1 MNIADYY
8 DSGFKYN
15 DFLNQYASEG
25 DRDRWQQVYEQTKL
39 SPEQAGLLGSFVRE
53 MHVLCLAGAWCGD
66 CAEQC
71 PIFGVFEAATEVI
84 HVRYVD
90 RDAHAELK
98 ETLTICGGARVPQV
112 VFFSEDMQQVG
123 RYGDRTLAKYR
134 RMAASLEGAACSTG
148 ILGVNNQHAEVVQ
161 DWLDEFER
169 IQLILRTSPRL
180 RTKHSD

>member
-1 MNIADYY
+1 MAIATGGSTCTYRP
-8 DSGFKYN
+8 SWSRNKKHCS
-15 DFLNQYASEG
+15 A
-25 DRDRWQQVYEQTKL
+25 L
-39 SPEQAGLLGSFVRE
+39 SPAKCMSFVWR
-53 MHVLCLAGAWCGD
+53 GAWCGD

-71 PIFGVFEAATEVI
+71 PIFTVFEEASPLI

-90 RDAHAELK
+90 RDAHPELK

-134 RMAASLEGAACSTG
+134 QIAASIGGAACSSG
-148 ILGVNNQHAEVVQ
+148 ILGETNQHAEVVRE
-161 DWLDEFER
+161 WLDEFER

-180 RTKHSD
+180 RQKHSD

>member
-1 MNIADYY
+1 MNIAEYY
-8 DSGFKYN
+8 ESGLKYKE
-15 DFLNQYASEG
+15 FLDQYASEG
-25 DRDRWQQVYEQTKL
+25 DRSRWRQVYEQTKL
-39 SPEQAGLLGSFVRE
+39 SPEQETLLGTFARE

-90 RDAHAELK
+90 RDAHSELK

-112 VFFSEDMQQVG
+112 VFLSEDMQHVS

-134 RMAASLEGAACSTG
+134 QMAASIDGAACSTG
-148 ILGVNNQHAEVVQ
+148 ILGATNQYAEVVQ
-161 DWLDEFER
+161 EWLNEFER

-180 RTKHSD
+180 RAKHAD

>member
-1 MNIADYY
+1 MDIADYY
-8 DSGFKYN
+8 ESGFQYN
-15 DFLNQYASEG
+15 EFLNQYASEG
-25 DRDRWQQVYEQTKL
+25 DRDRWRQVYEQTEL
-39 SPEQAGLLGSFVRE
+39 SPEQKELLGSFVRR
-53 MHVLCLAGAWCGD
+53 MHVLCMAGAWCGD

-71 PIFGVFEAATEVI
+71 PIFGVFEAAANTI

-90 RDAHAELK
+90 RDAHPELK

-123 RYGDRTLAKYR
+123 RYGDRTLTRYR
-134 RMAASLEGAACSTG
+134 QMTASLGGAACSTG
-148 ILGVNNQHAEVVQ
+148 ILGATNQHAAVVQ

-180 RTKHSD
+180 REKHAD

>member
-1 MNIADYY
+1 MLLADYY
-8 DSGFKYN
+8 QQGFSYS
-15 DFLNQYASEG
+15 DFLKAYGSDG
-25 DRDRWQQVYEQTKL
+25 DQDRWRQVYDQTTLSSEQR
-39 SPEQAGLLGSFVRE
+39 SLLGSFVRE

-66 CAEQC
+66 CVEQC
-71 PIFGVFEAATEVI
+71 PIFGVFESVASVI
-84 HVRYVD
+84 NVRYVD
-90 RDAHAELK
+90 RDAYAELK

-134 RMAASLEGAACSTG
+134 QMAASLGGAACSTG
-148 ILGVNNQHAEVVQ
+148 VLGANNGHAEVVQ
-161 DWLDEFER
+161 DWLNEFER